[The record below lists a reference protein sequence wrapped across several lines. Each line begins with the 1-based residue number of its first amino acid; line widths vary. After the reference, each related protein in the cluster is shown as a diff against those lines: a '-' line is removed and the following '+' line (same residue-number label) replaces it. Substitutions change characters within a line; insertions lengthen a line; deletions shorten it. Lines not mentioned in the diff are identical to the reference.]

1 MTECVCVTSSL
12 YTPTYGAGGREKTSE
27 KSSVVESLGGL
38 HNAKLASSD
47 YNDHFG
53 SSCDAISDG
62 AYNIKVT
69 IYGFDAF
76 VSPIYARTFP
86 KLSKISYRVRNLE
99 PTSIERPSYDSCVAE
114 SSKHGMYME
123 KGVITSSMLHLPTV
137 SIGAVSN
144 KRPNQTYLHAS
155 HRREASRSSSYTAA

>member
-38 HNAKLASSD
+38 LAISN

-62 AYNIKVT
+62 AYTIKVT
-69 IYGFDAF
+69 IYGSDAF

-99 PTSIERPSYDSCVAE
+99 PTSIERPSYDSSVAE
-114 SSKHGMYME
+114 SSKH
-123 KGVITSSMLHLPTV
+123 VTSSMLHLPIV

>member
-1 MTECVCVTSSL
+1 MTECVWVTSSL

-38 HNAKLASSD
+38 CHSLTGPVISDPIYIQFGPVSQHNAKLAISN

-114 SSKHGMYME
+114 SSKHGMYTE
-123 KGVITSSMLHLPTV
+123 KGVSEPCYIPW
-137 SIGAVSN
+137 SI
-144 KRPNQTYLHAS
+144 L
-155 HRREASRSSSYTAA
+155 

>member
-12 YTPTYGAGGREKTSE
+12 YTPTYGAGGRE
-27 KSSVVESLGGL
+27 

-114 SSKHGMYME
+114 SSKHGIFQAWYLPSMACIW
-123 KGVITSSMLHLPTV
+123 KRGSVSLATFSGRFHSSP
-137 SIGAVSN
+137 GACHN
-144 KRPNQTYLHAS
+144 
-155 HRREASRSSSYTAA
+155 SS